1 MNLKKE
7 ILSFMAIFS
16 SLILIG
22 IIFYFFQEFREFSDY
37 RKHINS
43 LSKSTGIL
51 KKLSISGCK
60 SDPLARHLNFY
71 DGKIGKFCPEVI
83 EENINSN
90 FFSFLLKEDEK
101 IKLTNIT
108 NNSKFKT
115 STDGVDL
122 TSGIFVR
129 DIVSGD
135 NRICFYK
142 TSKGEVAITIKALVK
157 CEPNLN
163 TQ

>member
-1 MNLKKE
+1 MNIKKE
-7 ILSFMAIFS
+7 ISSFMVIIS

-22 IIFYFFQEFREFSDY
+22 IIFYFFQEFREFNSY

-43 LSKSTGIL
+43 LSNSTGIL

-60 SDPLARHLNFY
+60 SDPLANHLNFY
-71 DGKIGKFCPEVI
+71 DEKRGKFCPEVI

-101 IKLTNIT
+101 IKLTNIS
-108 NNSKFKT
+108 NNSKFKN
-115 STDGVDL
+115 SSDGVDL

-129 DIVSGD
+129 DMISGD

-142 TSKGEVAITIKALVK
+142 TSTGEVAITIKALVK